1 MATELKITINDD
13 GQLSVSGPI
22 QNKLLSYGMLMVA
35 MDAIR
40 DQHEANSR
48 LIQPVSMLPPK
59 VPGFPS
65 AQ

>member
-40 DQHEANSR
+40 DQHETNSR
-48 LIQPVSMLPPK
+48 LVQPASLIPPK
-59 VPGFPS
+59 VPGFPVS
-65 AQ
+65 